1 LTQALGNNLMYYGR
15 RVCTKELAERVA
27 SITNEQIQKVADKIV
42 KNQDVL
48 VNLFQENARMLMGQH
63 QESTLFAKEMTMPSY
78 VKLYIYLFL
87 I

>member
-1 LTQALGNNLMYYGR
+1 MYYGR

-48 VNLFQENARMLMGQH
+48 VYLFQENARLLMGQH
-63 QESTLFAKEMTMPSY
+63 QESTLFAKEMTMSSY